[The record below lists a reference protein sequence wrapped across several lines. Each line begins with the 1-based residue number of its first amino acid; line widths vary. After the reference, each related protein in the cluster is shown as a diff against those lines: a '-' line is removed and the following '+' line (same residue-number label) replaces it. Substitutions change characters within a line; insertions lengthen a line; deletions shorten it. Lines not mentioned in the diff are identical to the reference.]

1 VGVLGST
8 ANVGC
13 TSPRGKALLTSSV
26 RSRPGF
32 RFGDDE
38 DPGRRVLASGESRL
52 SRKRVLNP
60 EKKNPRDSPDR
71 IAGWFAVM
79 ETTIKT
85 SGEGVHVALSVAL
98 LAACAANL
106 ILVCSWL

>member
-1 VGVLGST
+1 
-8 ANVGC
+8 
-13 TSPRGKALLTSSV
+13 
-26 RSRPGF
+26 
-32 RFGDDE
+32 
-38 DPGRRVLASGESRL
+38 
-52 SRKRVLNP
+52 
-60 EKKNPRDSPDR
+60 
-71 IAGWFAVM
+71 M